1 MKVNLK
7 ETKNC
12 LNQKCQKNHFYKKK
26 KKMLINVLK
35 EIHLSPYPTYL
46 RLLTNYFQVQENQ
59 PFLQKK
65 KKLVKILR
73 EIHLPPHPFKINLP
87 VIFMRFQKSKKQF
100 LQIILQK
107 KREDKRQL
115 PHRHPTTLLTM
126 IRESDGSKKPFLS
139 KKKINKNNFL
149 LKKKKF
155 KKLTVK
161 KNTDLGVHPREPFHS

>member
-1 MKVNLK
+1 
-7 ETKNC
+7 
-12 LNQKCQKNHFYKKK
+12 
-26 KKMLINVLK
+26 MLINVLK
-35 EIHLSPYPTYL
+35 EIHLSSYPTYL
-46 RLLTNYFQVQENQ
+46 RLLTNHFQVQENQ

-73 EIHLPPHPFKINLP
+73 EIHLSSHPFKINLP

-100 LQIILQK
+100 LQTILQK

-115 PHRHPTTLLTM
+115 PYRHPTTLLTM
-126 IRESDGSKKPFLS
+126 IQESDSSKKLFLS

-161 KNTDLGVHPREPFHS
+161 KNTELRVHTREPFHF